1 MFGERFHAGDMPEA
15 GALRKPDEEAAKGG
29 EIFFWPA
36 LRRGFNV
43 GAQSHQK
50 TRYVYGYRL

>member
-1 MFGERFHAGDMPEA
+1 MPQAGT
-15 GALRKPDEEAAKGG
+15 LRKPDEDTAKGG